1 MLKWPARI
9 TSALLALVILVIFI
23 GEFKSDDFQ
32 EFGLR
37 ESLMMLA
44 FFTVWLGYLI
54 GWKLEKAGGVMIL
67 AGLAA
72 FYLLDYGFSGSFPE
86 GFFIPLMGVPGVLYV
101 LSSLRGAQ
109 QT

>member
-1 MLKWPARI
+1 MLKWSARA
-9 TSALLALVILVIFI
+9 TSALFALVILVIFA
-23 GEFKSDDFQ
+23 GEFESDDFNG
-32 EFGLR
+32 FGLR

-44 FFTVWLGYLI
+44 FFAIWLGYLI

-72 FYLLDYGFSGSFPE
+72 FYLLDYGFSGSFPD
-86 GFFIPLMGVPGVLYV
+86 GPLVPLMGVPGILYV
-101 LSSLRGAQ
+101 LSSLKRVQ